1 MSDKLSRSDLNK
13 IKSMIRKELKSFK
26 KDSDK
31 SVDSKIKDYSKKDL
45 ETDVDKILNKNYKEA
60 LNLDK
65 KLDDKVH
72 SIFIDLMNKYHEIF
86 YRDNNLIKNRLR
98 K

>member
-13 IKSMIRKELKSFK
+13 IKSMIRKELNSFK

-45 ETDVDKILNKNYKEA
+45 ESDVDKILNKNYKEA
-60 LNLDK
+60 INLDK
-65 KLDDKVH
+65 NLNDKVH
-72 SIFIDLMNKYHEIF
+72 TLFIDLMNKYHEIF
-86 YRDNNLIKNRLR
+86 YRDHNIIKNRLR